1 MSLSSQ
7 RTLDRGSVARHVT
20 VAATSHNPAPVDLI
34 THRGGQVQKMFSNI
48 SIFKTKSSLARVAS
62 VEVTQIPRVRSPTEP
77 TSFCSSYG
85 SAQSTI
91 WFLLR
96 RRRVGLFRANSS
108 PPRSGCGCSEGFCR
122 THCSVA
128 MLLKLPCCSMLQ
140 AADSGSSDDA
150 RRWKRLRP
158 TPHPAVP
165 RVKGSRVR
173 SSRILKASS
182 SSDECKVSRRPK
194 CNAIELLPRPPLRP

>member
-1 MSLSSQ
+1 MIG
-7 RTLDRGSVARHVT
+7 GSVARHSGCHKSKPRT
-20 VAATSHNPAPVDLI
+20 GRFDHTS
-34 THRGGQVQKMFSNI
+34 GGQVQKMFSNI

-108 PPRSGCGCSEGFCR
+108 PPRSGCGCSEGRMNVYIYRWIGAGCCVRGNTIPPCRWCPILLTCFCR
-122 THCSVA
+122 TALLCRHAAQAA
-128 MLLKLPCCSMLQ
+128 MLLNV
-140 AADSGSSDDA
+140 A
-150 RRWKRLRP
+150 
-158 TPHPAVP
+158 
-165 RVKGSRVR
+165 GSR
-173 SSRILKASS
+173 LW
-182 SSDECKVSRRPK
+182 
-194 CNAIELLPRPPLRP
+194 LF